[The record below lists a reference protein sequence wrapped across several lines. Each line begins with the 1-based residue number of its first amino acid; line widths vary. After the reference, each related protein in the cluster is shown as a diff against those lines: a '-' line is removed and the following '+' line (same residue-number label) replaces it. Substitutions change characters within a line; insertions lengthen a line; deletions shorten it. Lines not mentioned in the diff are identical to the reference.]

1 MGDLLFTIAAFA
13 VAIGV
18 LVTVHEYGHFR
29 VARWAGV
36 RVLRFSVGMG
46 RPLLR
51 RSGRD
56 GTEYVLAALPIGGYV
71 KMLDEREGE
80 VDPTERHRAFN
91 NRPLGWRTAVV
102 LAGPVANFLFAIA
115 AYWLMLV
122 MGVPGLQAAVEGVEP
137 DSAAARAG
145 IAPGDAIVAVDGRPA
160 ATWGAAMQALL
171 PAALDG
177 ESVGV
182 TLRRDGREE
191 TVTLEVPRMPEA
203 ARGGDLGGRLGMT
216 PARPA
221 IPPILGQVESGS
233 PADRAGLEAGDRIVA
248 LAGEPVNGW
257 RELVERVRGSP
268 GEPLSL
274 TVEDGGGERQV
285 TVTPEEASGPD
296 GESQGRIGAGVEPP
310 GELPAEYRAVQ
321 RFGPVA
327 ALGEGV
333 TRTWETATMTLKVLG
348 RMVIG
353 QASLENLSGPVTIAQ
368 FAGHTADAGFV
379 QFIAF
384 LAVVSISLGVINL
397 LPVPLLDGGHLLYYG
412 IELLKGSPVSE
423 QTEALGQ
430 RIGLAA
436 ILALM
441 GLAFFNDLSRLFS

>member
-1 MGDLLFTIAAFA
+1 MGDLLFTLAAFA
-13 VAIGV
+13 VAIGI

-51 RSGRD
+51 RTGKD
-56 GTEYVLAALPIGGYV
+56 GTEYVLAVLPIGGYV
-71 KMLDEREGE
+71 RMLDEREGE
-80 VDPTERHRAFN
+80 VDPAERHRAFN

-102 LAGPVANFLFAIA
+102 IAGPVANFLFAIV

-122 MGVPGLQAAVEGVEP
+122 LGVPGLQATVDGVEP

-145 IAPGDAIVAVDGRPA
+145 FAPGDAIVAVEGRPA
-160 ATWGAAMQALL
+160 STWGAAMQALL

-177 ESVGV
+177 ESVAV

-191 TVTLEVPRMPEA
+191 TVTLEVPRMPEV
-203 ARGGDLGGRLGMT
+203 ARGGNLGGRLGLT

-221 IPPILGQVESGS
+221 IPPVLGEIEPGS
-233 PADRAGLEAGDRIVA
+233 PADRAGLQPGDRIVA
-248 LAGEPVNGW
+248 AAGEPVAGW
-257 RELVERVRGSP
+257 RELVERVRASP

-274 TVEDGGGERQV
+274 TVEDDLGQRRV
-285 TVTPEEASGPD
+285 TVTPEAVARSE
-296 GESQGRIGAGVEPP
+296 GEPYGRIGAGVEPP
-310 GELPAEYRAVQ
+310 GQMPAEYRAVQ

-353 QASLENLSGPVTIAQ
+353 QASLENLSGPITIAQ
-368 FAGHTADAGFV
+368 FAGYTADAGFV

-412 IELLKGSPVSE
+412 IELFKGSPVSE

-441 GLAFFNDLSRLFS
+441 GLAFYNDLSRLFS

>member
-1 MGDLLFTIAAFA
+1 MGDLLFTLAAFA
-13 VAIGV
+13 VAIGI

-51 RSGRD
+51 RTGKD

-80 VDPTERHRAFN
+80 VDPAERHRAFN

-102 LAGPVANFLFAIA
+102 LAGPVANFLFAIV

-122 MGVPGLQAAVEGVEP
+122 LGVPGLQATVEAVDP

-145 IAPGDAIVAVDGRPA
+145 FAPGDSIVAVEGRPA
-160 ATWGAAMQALL
+160 STWGAAMQSLL

-177 ESVGV
+177 EAVEV

-203 ARGGDLGGRLGMT
+203 ARGGNLGGRLGLT
-216 PARPA
+216 PVRPA
-221 IPPILGQVESGS
+221 IPPVLGEIESGS
-233 PADRAGLEAGDRIVA
+233 PAARAGLRPGDRIVVA
-248 LAGEPVNGW
+248 AGEPVAGW
-257 RELVERVRGSP
+257 RELVERVQASP

-274 TVEDGGGERQV
+274 TVEDDLGQRQV
-285 TVTPEEASGPD
+285 TVTPEAVPRPE
-296 GESQGRIGAGVEPP
+296 GEPYGRIGAGVEPP
-310 GELPAEYRAVQ
+310 GQMPAEYRAVQ

-353 QASLENLSGPVTIAQ
+353 QASLENLSGPITIAQ
-368 FAGHTADAGFV
+368 FAGYTADAGFV

-412 IELLKGSPVSE
+412 IELFKGSPVSE

-441 GLAFFNDLSRLFS
+441 GLAFYNDLSRLFS

>member
-1 MGDLLFTIAAFA
+1 MGDLLFTLAAFA
-13 VAIGV
+13 VAIGI
-18 LVTVHEYGHFR
+18 LVAVHEYGHFQ

-36 RVLRFSVGMG
+36 RILRFSVGMG

-51 RSGRD
+51 RTGKD
-56 GTEYVLAALPIGGYV
+56 GTEYVLAVLPIGGYV

-80 VDPTERHRAFN
+80 VEPAERHRAFN
-91 NRPLGWRTAVV
+91 TRPLGWRTAVV
-102 LAGPVANFLFAIA
+102 AAGPAANFLFAIA

-122 MGVPGLQAAVEGVEP
+122 MGVPGLQATVEGVEAG
-137 DSAAARAG
+137 SAAERAG
-145 IAPGDAIVAVDGRPA
+145 IAPGDAIVAVDGRSA

-177 ESVGV
+177 ESVAV
-182 TLRRDGREE
+182 TLRRQGGEE
-191 TVTLEVPRMPEA
+191 TVTLEVPRMPDA
-203 ARGGDLGGRLGMT
+203 ARSGDLGGRLGMT

-221 IPPILGQVESGS
+221 IPPILGEIQSGS
-233 PADRAGLEAGDRIVA
+233 PADRAGLKTGDRIVA
-248 LAGEPVNGW
+248 AGGEPVAGW
-257 RELVERVRGSP
+257 RELVERVQASP

-285 TVTPEEASGPD
+285 TVTPEAVSGPD
-296 GESQGRIGAGVEPP
+296 GESRGRVGAGVEPP
-310 GELPAEYRAVQ
+310 GELPEEYRAIQ

-327 ALGEGV
+327 ALGEGGA
-333 TRTWETATMTLKVLG
+333 RTWETATMTLKVLG
-348 RMVIG
+348 RMVVG
-353 QASLENLSGPVTIAQ
+353 QASLENLSGPITIAQ
-368 FAGHTADAGFV
+368 FAGYTADAGFV

-412 IELLKGSPVSE
+412 IELFKGSPVSE
-423 QTEALGQ
+423 QTEAVGQ